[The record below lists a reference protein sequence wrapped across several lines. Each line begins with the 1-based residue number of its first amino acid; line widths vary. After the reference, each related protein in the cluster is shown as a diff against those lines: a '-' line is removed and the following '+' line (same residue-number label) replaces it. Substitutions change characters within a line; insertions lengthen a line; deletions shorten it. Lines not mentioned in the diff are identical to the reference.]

1 MNATAQT
8 APAAVAPPTGR
19 LYAGVA
25 VFAAGWI
32 IGLGLVPLVTG
43 SSLATSAKATLTTLL
58 VVVVPKLFLVGAIA
72 ILGKPGFAYL
82 KSVLWGFFKKAAP
95 PSEVGPWRYRL
106 GLVMF
111 LSPFFLGLLI
121 TYIGPVLPG
130 GSEATP
136 RYEKL
141 VDVLQIASLFVLG
154 GDFWDKLRALFVR
167 NAKAVFPE
175 KAAATAG

>member
-1 MNATAQT
+1 MNASSTT
-8 APAAVAPPTGR
+8 TAAVAPPTGR
-19 LYAGVA
+19 LWAGVA

-32 IGLGLVPLVTG
+32 IGLGLVPFVT
-43 SSLATSAKATLTTLL
+43 SSDLATSAKATLTTLL

-82 KSVLWGFFKKAAP
+82 KSVVLGFFKKAAP
-95 PSEVGPWRYRL
+95 PSEVGPWRYRI

-111 LSPFFLGLLI
+111 LFPFILGLLL
-121 TYIGPVLPG
+121 TYLGPVVPG
-130 GSEATP
+130 GAEAQP

-141 VDVLQIASLFVLG
+141 GDLLQILSLFVLG

-167 NAKAVFPE
+167 NAKAVFPS
-175 KAAATAG
+175 KAATAG

>member
-1 MNATAQT
+1 MNATSKSMA
-8 APAAVAPPTGR
+8 AAVAPPTGR
-19 LYAGVA
+19 LYAGIA

-32 IGLGLVPLVTG
+32 IGLGLVPFVTG
-43 SSLATSAKATLTTLL
+43 STLTTSVKATLTTLL
-58 VVVVPKLFLVGAIA
+58 VVVIPKLFLVGAIA

-82 KSVLWGFFKKAAP
+82 KSVVFGFFKKAAP

-130 GSEATP
+130 GAESTAK
-136 RYEKL
+136 YEKL
-141 VDVLQIASLFVLG
+141 SDVLQMLSLFVLG

-167 NAKAVFPE
+167 NANAVFPE
-175 KAAATAG
+175 KAAAAAG

>member
-1 MNATAQT
+1 MNATSQT
-8 APAAVAPPTGR
+8 TATAVAPPTGR

-32 IGLGLVPLVTG
+32 IGLGLVPFVTG
-43 SSLATSAKATLTTLL
+43 SSLTTSVKATLTTLL

-82 KSVLWGFFKKAAP
+82 KSVVFGFFKKAAP
-95 PSEVGPWRYRL
+95 PSEVGPWRYRT

-111 LSPFFLGLLI
+111 LSPFFLGLLL

-130 GSEATP
+130 GAEATAK
-136 RYEKL
+136 YEKL
-141 VDVLQIASLFVLG
+141 SDVLQIVSLFVLG

-167 NAKAVFPE
+167 NAKAVFPP
-175 KAAATAG
+175 KAATAG